1 MKDSLPLKD
10 LLSRIAFQQK
20 GINAVFLYVLI
31 KDMKEKQWSKILQ
44 KNFKI
49 LITMNTD
56 HFWEIWTIQRNKKIN
71 LTTKGEIE

>member
-31 KDMKEKQWSKILQ
+31 KDMKEKQ
-44 KNFKI
+44 
-49 LITMNTD
+49 
-56 HFWEIWTIQRNKKIN
+56 
-71 LTTKGEIE
+71 